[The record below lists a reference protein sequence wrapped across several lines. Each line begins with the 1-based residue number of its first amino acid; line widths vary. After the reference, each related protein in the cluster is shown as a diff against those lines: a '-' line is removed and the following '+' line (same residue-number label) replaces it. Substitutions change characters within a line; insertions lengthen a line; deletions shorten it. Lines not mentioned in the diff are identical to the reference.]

1 MKTILELIF
10 SAVVI
15 AAIYFGYQFFTGK
28 MTFEEIKFYLK
39 NLSVESV
46 LSKPYDCDTDYAQI
60 SALCLAFKG
69 NSCDENSIGS
79 FQSEFLP
86 KLGDVAT
93 IKRSLIKLDSSSK
106 ISVCG
111 IDINYDLSAN
121 SLDEAR
127 KKFESYNYIYQNIT
141 NYPLKLIFDMDMLI
155 SFDSKNPK
163 SFDEKFKSLDDY
175 NKFLEKREASKNLM
189 TMLGGMSSD
198 KFYYKVFDNGKGGI
212 MVQTSVILEDLK

>member
-1 MKTILELIF
+1 M
-10 SAVVI
+10 
-15 AAIYFGYQFFTGK
+15 
-28 MTFEEIKFYLK
+28 
-39 NLSVESV
+39 
-46 LSKPYDCDTDYAQI
+46 
-60 SALCLAFKG
+60 
-69 NSCDENSIGS
+69 
-79 FQSEFLP
+79 P

-93 IKRSLIKLDSSSK
+93 IKRSLFKLDSSSK
-106 ISVCG
+106 SSVCS
-111 IDINYDLSAN
+111 IDFDYDLSAN
-121 SLDEAR
+121 SLDEAK

-155 SFDSKNPK
+155 SSDSKNPK

-212 MVQTSVILEDLK
+212 MVQTSVILEDLQ